1 MILAGPPCHFELKE
15 GATPVAMRG
24 SRPVSVPLMPRLKEE
39 LDSLLEQG
47 VIRKVDSPTAWVHPI
62 VIEPKPCGGLRLCVD
77 FRALNKHIVRPR
89 FESQTPFQAVRIIP
103 KGMKFFTVIDALKGY
118 HQVQLDEE
126 SAALTTFST
135 PFGRFQYHKFL
146 KT

>member
-62 VIEPKPCGGLRLCVD
+62 VIEPKPCGGLWLCVD
-77 FRALNKHIVRPR
+77 FRALNKHIV
-89 FESQTPFQAVRIIP
+89 
-103 KGMKFFTVIDALKGY
+103 
-118 HQVQLDEE
+118 
-126 SAALTTFST
+126 
-135 PFGRFQYHKFL
+135 
-146 KT
+146 

>member
-1 MILAGPPCHFELKE
+1 
-15 GATPVAMRG
+15 
-24 SRPVSVPLMPRLKEE
+24 MPRLKEE

-89 FESQTPFQAVRIIP
+89 FESQTSFQAVRIIP

-126 SAALTTFST
+126 SAALTTLST